1 MNRHL
6 YWIWLRLVLNGNI
19 KMMYALYSITD
30 DIETVFCADKK
41 QYIEWGVPKNYLSA
55 LENKDLTAAYNILGQ
70 CKRFGFGVL
79 SIDDEQYPKD
89 LLAIALPPCLLFY
102 QGDFLKCLN
111 TPLLTVVG
119 TRYSSASGEAIA
131 AEFGRDLA
139 LSGFTVVCGVATGI
153 EQAVY
158 NSVIS
163 ADGRCILLLPC
174 GILTAPQRVRYM
186 IKDVVPNGAV
196 VSEWLPGEK
205 SPHDAY
211 QIRNRLLSAFT
222 PGTLILQ
229 SPRKSGAQM
238 TANYALSQGKDVFS
252 IPGGLLDPSFAGNNV
267 LLRDGA
273 IPVLEVMDIVDYYKP
288 KYKDKLFDIVVE
300 DESFEKYVQSISQ
313 RAEFKNKEQQVV
325 YSVMTH
331 EGNTVDE
338 IVIKSNLP
346 TQVVLS
352 EISMMEVYGWI
363 EAIPGGKYKI
373 IT

>member
-6 YWIWLRLVLNGNI
+6 YWIWLRLALGGNI
-19 KMMYALYSITD
+19 KMMYALYSVAG
-30 DIETVFCADKK
+30 DIETVFRTDKK
-41 QYIEWGVPKNYLSA
+41 QYVEWGVPKNYLSA

-70 CKRFGFGVL
+70 CERFGIGVL
-79 SIDDEQYPKD
+79 SIDEDQYPQD
-89 LLAIALPPCLLFY
+89 LRRIALPPCLLFY
-102 QGDFLKCLN
+102 QGDFPGCLK
-111 TPLLTVVG
+111 TPMITVVG
-119 TRYSSASGEAIA
+119 TRYSTASGEAIA
-131 AEFGRDLA
+131 ADFGRNLSLA
-139 LSGFTVVCGVATGI
+139 GFTIVCGVAKGI
-153 EQAVY
+153 EQAIY

-163 ADGRCILLLPC
+163 ADGRCVLLLPC
-174 GILTAPQRVRYM
+174 GILSVPQRVRYL
-186 IKDVVPNGAV
+186 IKDVVTNGAV

-205 SPHDAY
+205 SPYDAY

-273 IPVLEVMDIVDYYKP
+273 IPVLEAMDIVDYYKP
-288 KYKDKLFDIVVE
+288 KYKDQLFDIVVE
-300 DESFEKYVQSISQ
+300 DENFEKFVQSISQ
-313 RAEFKNKEQQVV
+313 KVEFETEEQQMV
-325 YSVMTH
+325 YSVMTK
-331 EGNTVDE
+331 EGTTVDE
-338 IVIKSNLP
+338 IVLKTELA

-352 EISMMEVYGWI
+352 QITLMELKGWI
-363 EAIPGGKYKI
+363 ESIPGGKYKI